1 MKRGCSK
8 WKTTKKIEATKRPKR
23 RGQRVRD
30 VARIRGKEREKERE
44 GAREEDSR
52 VEEQR
57 DRR

>member
-23 RGQRVRD
+23 PGQRVRD
-30 VARIRGKEREKERE
+30 AEDTRERERERE
-44 GAREEDSR
+44 SEGGWDIR